1 MSTLFL
7 IVNLIL
13 RGAFIALGIM
23 ICFGSFL
30 PADAD
35 PAFKYGVGAVM
46 IAYGAFRLVQLF
58 NEKKKADETEEEEA

>member
-7 IVNLIL
+7 IVNLVL

-30 PADAD
+30 PEDAD
-35 PAFKYGVGAVM
+35 PTIRYGVGAVM
-46 IAYGAFRLVQLF
+46 IAYGVFRLIQLF
-58 NEKKKADETEEEEA
+58 NEKKKADENEE